1 MSDDIEILLIK
12 IEQKLGRICKALEH
26 GTKDDVNNHSIDSLM
41 YEFPLHREAGMA
53 REYFE
58 RTLGDHDAM
67 NVGVESDTYQGAVD
81 MVQVP
86 IGAARN
92 LFIVGWQAAM
102 KNVRKRFQP

>member
-12 IEQKLGRICKALEH
+12 IEQKLGRICKVIEQ
-26 GTKDDVNNHSIDSLM
+26 NQHSIDSLM
-41 YEFPLHREAGMA
+41 YELPKHKDAGMA

-58 RTLGDHDAM
+58 KTLGDHDAM

-92 LFIVGWQAAM
+92 LFITGWQAAM
-102 KNVRKRFQP
+102 NNVRKRFQP